1 MKLNIEKKLYEQI
14 GFNEKNLRLLE
25 VYVSEVLKFNKKY
38 NLIGKSTEK
47 NIWNRHV
54 LDSAQILRLIELKDN
69 KSLAD
74 LGTGGGFPG
83 LVLAIMN
90 SNNNFHVKLY
100 EKSKVKCQFLKEIIK
115 KLNIRCRVFD
125 NDYQSHIIDSD
136 YIVCRAFKK
145 LPELLRISREKIE
158 KPHKL
163 IVLKGKN
170 AQAEIDNALRVCS
183 FKYKLI
189 SSVTDEKS
197 KILLVYAR

>member
-1 MKLNIEKKLYEQI
+1 MSLNIDKKLYKDI
-14 GFNEKNLRLLE
+14 GFTDINLKLLK
-25 VYVSEVLKFNKKY
+25 VYVSEILKFNKKY
-38 NLIGKSTEK
+38 NLIAKSTEK
-47 NIWNRHV
+47 DIWNRHI
-54 LDSAQILRLIELKDN
+54 LDSAQIFRLINFKGRN
-69 KSLAD
+69 SLAD

-83 LVLAIMN
+83 IVLAIIN

-100 EKSKVKCQFLKEIIK
+100 EKSKVKCQFLREVIN
-115 KLNIRCRVFD
+115 KLNIKCTLFD

-145 LPELLRISREKIE
+145 LPELLRISREKVK

-170 AQAEIDNALRVCS
+170 AQAEIDKALRVYS

-189 SSVTDEKS
+189 SSVTDAKS
-197 KILLVYAR
+197 KILIVDAK